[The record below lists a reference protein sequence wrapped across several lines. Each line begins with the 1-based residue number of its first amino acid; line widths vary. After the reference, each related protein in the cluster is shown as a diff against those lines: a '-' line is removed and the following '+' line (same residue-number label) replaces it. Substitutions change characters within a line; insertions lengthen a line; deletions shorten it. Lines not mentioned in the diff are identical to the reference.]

1 MSKRRARGEGSLIQQ
16 PDGLWVGRID
26 VPSTNGKR
34 RRAKVTSMKYDEA
47 VRKFNK
53 LRREVEDGTYAA
65 SGNTTVTKWC
75 DYWLDNIVKPRV
87 RPNTFR
93 YYEEA
98 VRLHIAPNIGKVRL
112 SKLTQRHVREMQA
125 AIQATGSTRNAVK
138 AHQSLQKALTDAVRE
153 GLLARNVAELVDRP
167 KHLTR
172 SYGALS
178 PDAARHLVN
187 TAVDRGDP
195 LASRWCAG
203 FYTGARP
210 AELLGLTWEHVD
222 LEAGVI
228 ELAWQLQNH
237 KRVHDCGP
245 MQIGGEPMYP
255 CGRRRPSAC
264 PKATWE
270 LPAGFDYRETEGSL
284 LLTRPK
290 TKAGWRQVPLAG
302 PLLAMLRAHR
312 AATAGQPNPHDLV
325 WHAGGKPIS
334 HRDDHHAWVAAAEA
348 SGLARR
354 KYLPP
359 VAADP
364 GGDVLLTTQDVADA
378 LQVSRPTVVKHM
390 EAGRLPFEE
399 RQGRWRYVKLADLLA
414 SDLELDQASL
424 DAVCERRAGVRTRG
438 AARAATHGKVEW
450 EVRPPAPYVSRHTMA
465 TLLQDAGVPEDVRM
479 LIMGHSSIV
488 AHRGYLHGGAAPKRE
503 AIAALEAV
511 YETGT

>member
-1 MSKRRARGEGSLIQQ
+1 MSKRRARGEGSFYQRE
-16 PDGLWVGRID
+16 DGMYVGRVD
-26 VPSTNGKR
+26 VPTLNGKR
-34 RRAKVTSMKYDEA
+34 RRAVVKSMKYDVA
-47 VRKFNK
+47 IKKFNK

-65 SGNTTVTKWC
+65 SGNTTVGKWC
-75 DYWLDNIVKPRV
+75 EYWLDNIVKPRV
-87 RPNTFR
+87 KPKTFD

-98 VRLHIAPNIGKVRL
+98 VRLHIVPHIGKIRL
-112 SKLTQRHVREMQA
+112 SKLAPHHVRGMTG
-125 AIQATGSTRNAVK
+125 AIQETSTRNAVK
-138 AHQSLQKALTDAVRE
+138 AHQALQKALTDAVRE

-167 KHLTR
+167 KHITR
-172 SYGALS
+172 SYGALT

-228 ELAWQLQNH
+228 ELAWQLQTH
-237 KRVHDCGP
+237 KRVHGCHASK
-245 MQIGGEPMYP
+245 P
-255 CGRRRPSAC
+255 CGRKRPGSC
-264 PKATWE
+264 PKAKWD
-270 LPAGFDYRETEGSL
+270 LPAGFEYRETEGSL

-302 PLLAMLRAHR
+302 PLLAMLRAHY
-312 AATAGQPNPHDLV
+312 AATAGQDNPYGLV
-325 WHAGGKPIS
+325 WHVDGRPIS

-354 KYLPP
+354 VHQPEP
-359 VAADP
+359 ADP

-378 LQVSRPTVVKHM
+378 LGVSRPTVVKYM
-390 EAGRLPFEE
+390 EAGRLPFED
-399 RQGRWRYVKLADLLA
+399 RQGRWRYVKLGDLLD
-414 SDLELDQASL
+414 SDLVLDQAAL
-424 DAVCERRAGVRTRG
+424 DAVCDRRAGVRARG
-438 AARAATHGKVEW
+438 LERAKTHGKIEW

-488 AHRGYLHGGAAPKRE
+488 AHRGYLHGGQGPKRE

-511 YETGT
+511 YDTAVGD